1 MVRTRNTRS
10 TSGGGGQ
17 GGGGKDTSPS
27 FKPSSSGNKKGRK
40 RQLTDSSGEAG
51 PGQAAVLT
59 PRPGTS
65 TALALLGP
73 GTSYHQHRHAQA
85 AGESSGSAGWADQ
98 AFLAPAAGPAPSFN
112 NNSYQNNN
120 TDPGPELAAA
130 DTENN
135 AVDAE
140 PETGDPDIV
149 HSAAADLVIFSASAR
164 DTTPALNPTH
174 GHAPALSPSQG
185 DLGLVGGPGPAPSC
199 AVLLP
204 DDLKQNLECP
214 VGHCT
219 VLYCTVLY
227 CTVLSPAGCD
237 GCVQVCAR
245 ISLPPIMQCRNGHVT
260 CNPCRLKVQS
270 CPMCREIDID
280 IR

>member
-1 MVRTRNTRS
+1 MFNVTSERVRVIMVRTRNTRS
-10 TSGGGGQ
+10 TSGGGGSGQ

-85 AGESSGSAGWADQ
+85 AGESSAGWADQ
-98 AFLAPAAGPAPSFN
+98 GFLAPAAGPAPTFN

-120 TDPGPELAAA
+120 TEPGPELAAA

-140 PETGDPDIV
+140 PETGDHDIV

-185 DLGLVGGPGPAPSC
+185 DPGLVGGPGPAPSC

-214 VGHCT
+214 VGQCA
-219 VLYCTVLY
+219 V
-227 CTVLSPAGCD
+227 PAASDCAVCR
-237 GCVQVCAR
+237 CVPASRCPR
-245 ISLPPIMQCRNGHVT
+245 
-260 CNPCRLKVQS
+260 S
-270 CPMCREIDID
+270 CSAATAT
-280 IR
+280 

>member
-85 AGESSGSAGWADQ
+85 AGESSAGWADQ

-135 AVDAE
+135 AVDTE

-164 DTTPALNPTH
+164 DTTPALNPSH

-219 VLYCTVLY
+219 VLYCTLLY
-227 CTVLSPAGCD
+227 CLPLVVTAVCRCVPASRCRRSCSAATV
-237 GCVQVCAR
+237 
-245 ISLPPIMQCRNGHVT
+245 T
-260 CNPCRLKVQS
+260 
-270 CPMCREIDID
+270 
-280 IR
+280 